1 MCMLCVEIINERIM
15 VREAVRARKELHTT
29 VDHAD
34 DINELIEEKYG
45 REAWIE
51 AKIMELYGQA
61 VSR

>member
-1 MCMLCVEIINERIM
+1 MLCVEIINERIM